1 MALQPPIIPK
11 PALLM
16 LANGACFRGA
26 ALGAEGTAVGEV
38 VFNTAM
44 TGYQEMLTDPS
55 YAQQIITLTYPH
67 IGNVGTNE
75 EDNEGSK
82 VWAKGLVV
90 RDASLYA
97 SSWRYQKSLHAYLL
111 AQGVVGISDID
122 TRRLTRILQKEG
134 AMNGCIQ
141 SGETLDEEK
150 ALAQAKGCGSLAN
163 CDLAK
168 VVSTKTHYSWQEG
181 TWNIQQGYV
190 SRSPKSLPYH
200 VVVYDFGVKRNMLRL
215 LVDAGCDLTV
225 VPAQTPAET
234 VLAMAPDG
242 VLLSNGPG
250 DPAACDYAISTV
262 KQLMAANI
270 PLLGICLGHQLL
282 ALAVGARTQKMKL
295 GHHGVN
301 HPIQCAESKR
311 VMITSQ
317 NHGFVVD
324 EASLPPSV
332 EITHRSL
339 FDGTIQGITVRGK
352 PFFAFQGH
360 PEGSPGPHDGLRVFG
375 DFVRTMAAHNLAK
388 DETVEA

>member
-1 MALQPPIIPK
+1 MTLQSRATSK

-16 LANGACFRGA
+16 LANGACFHGL
-26 ALGAEGTAVGEV
+26 ALGAEGTTVGEV

-67 IGNVGTNE
+67 VGNVGTNK
-75 EDNEGSK
+75 EDNEASTL
-82 VWAKGLVV
+82 WAKGLVV

-97 SSWRYQKSLHAYLL
+97 SSWRYQKTLQTYLL
-111 AQGVVGISDID
+111 EQGVVGISDID

-141 SGETLDEEK
+141 SGEALNEEK
-150 ALAQAKGCGSLAN
+150 ALAQAQGCESLAN

-168 VVSTKTHYSWQEG
+168 VVSTKKQYPWYEG
-181 TWNIQQGYV
+181 TWDLQQGYV
-190 SRSPKSLPYH
+190 TRSPKSLPYH
-200 VVVYDFGVKRNMLRL
+200 VVVYDFGVKRNNLRL
-215 LVDAGCDLTV
+215 LVDAGCALTV

-242 VLLSNGPG
+242 VFLSNGPG
-250 DPAACDYAISTV
+250 DPAACDYAISAV
-262 KQLMAANI
+262 KQLMAADV

-282 ALAVGARTQKMKL
+282 ALAAGARTRKMKL

-301 HPIQCAESKR
+301 HPIQCNETKQ

-324 EASLPPSV
+324 EGSLPASV
-332 EITHRSL
+332 HITHRSL
-339 FDGTIQGITVRGK
+339 FDDTIQGIRVKGK

-360 PEGSPGPHDGLRVFG
+360 PEGSPGPHDSIHVFEE
-375 DFVRTMAAHNLAK
+375 FVRTMAACKLAK
-388 DETVEA
+388 DEILEG